1 MMPYIIFLKL
11 ISKFKKIEK
20 NVFQVYS
27 VSTHFL
33 YKNSYKFYIR
43 ISVFKNKKIK
53 KYIQTCTKLYN
64 FPVAA
69 LEKSNRTHHS
79 KSENLN
85 I

>member
-1 MMPYIIFLKL
+1 MPYIIFLKL

-43 ISVFKNKKIK
+43 ISVFKNKKNISK
-53 KYIQTCTKLYN
+53 H
-64 FPVAA
+64 A
-69 LEKSNRTHHS
+69 LNYTISQLQLWRNLIELTIPNQRT
-79 KSENLN
+79 L
-85 I
+85 IYD

>member
-1 MMPYIIFLKL
+1 MPYIIFLKL

-53 KYIQTCTKLYN
+53 NISKH
-64 FPVAA
+64 A
-69 LEKSNRTHHS
+69 LNYTISQLQLWRNLIELTIPNQRT
-79 KSENLN
+79 L
-85 I
+85 IYD